1 MFMKIRQNNVEEGRW
16 NKIHEIIMGASKI
29 VCSTHIN
36 ADGDGIGSQV
46 AFCELMKTLDKEC
59 RIMNP
64 SPMPEEF
71 DFLNHTTKLEFYNK
85 SNHFDWL
92 KGADLAVIFDI
103 GDIKR
108 LHELGDDLHYLK
120 IPILSIDHHPHAD
133 TNSIAY
139 MVHDISVAAT
149 GELVYDYIKY
159 VYDKLGQP
167 MTLKRTMADG
177 LYVSLLTD
185 TGSFRFSNTSPK
197 AHEIAGEL
205 LHSGVK
211 PYEIYERVYEN
222 NSFEK
227 IFLQSSAM
235 KTIQCDETGQLA
247 WFIVDR
253 KMINDSGAKD
263 EDVSGFTDLVRSIK
277 GVEVAVMFH
286 EISDSTTRANFRSKG
301 RVSIDSLAR
310 ELGGGGHAFA
320 AGVTINLPMCDSIE
334 KVVAETKS
342 VIQKTFAESSK
353 K

>member
-1 MFMKIRQNNVEEGRW
+1 MFMKIHQNNTEEGRW
-16 NKIHEIIMGASKI
+16 SKIHDIIMGASKI

-46 AFCELMKTLDKEC
+46 AFCELMKSLDKEC

-71 DFLNHTTKLEFYNK
+71 EFLNHTTKLEFYNK
-85 SNHFDWL
+85 TNHFGWL

-108 LHELGDDLHYLK
+108 LHELGDDIHSLK

-149 GELVYDYIKY
+149 GELVFNYIKY

-167 MTLKRTMADG
+167 MRLKLTMAEG

-197 AHEIAGEL
+197 SHEIAAEL

-222 NSFEK
+222 NSLEK
-227 IFLQSSAM
+227 IFLMSSAM

-247 WFIVDR
+247 WFIVDQS
-253 KMINDSGAKD
+253 MINEAEAKD
-263 EDVSGFTDLVRSIK
+263 GDVSGFTDMVRSIK

-286 EISDSTTRANFRSKG
+286 EMPDGTTRVNFRSKG
-301 RVSIDSLAR
+301 RVSIDGLAR

-320 AGVTINLPMCDSIE
+320 SGVSIGLSMDDCIQ
-334 KVVAETKS
+334 KVVGATQS
-342 VIQKTFAESSK
+342 VINDTFTGESIN
-353 K
+353 